1 MQDRLYHT
9 YPALRYRESFLDGTR
24 YILLLEGKE
33 IELVLHREGGFL
45 IEIREPIPTVLPIA
59 ACVDVV
65 P

>member
-9 YPALRYRESFLDGTR
+9 YPALRYKEPFLDGTR

-45 IEIREPIPTVLPIA
+45 IDIREPLTEVLPIA
-59 ACVDVV
+59 ACVDVC
-65 P
+65 